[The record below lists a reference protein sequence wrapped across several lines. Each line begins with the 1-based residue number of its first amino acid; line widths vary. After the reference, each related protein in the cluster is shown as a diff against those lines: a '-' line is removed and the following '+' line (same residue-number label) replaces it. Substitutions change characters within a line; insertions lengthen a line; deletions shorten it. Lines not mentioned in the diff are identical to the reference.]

1 MVQRKSVSE
10 AGRTKNLKAIGG
22 KEALR
27 YNKRRE
33 IAKVA
38 SQKSFHALM
47 PLRAIDARHDA
58 CAERA

>member
-27 YNKRRE
+27 YNKQRG

-38 SQKSFHALM
+38 SQKSFHA
-47 PLRAIDARHDA
+47 
-58 CAERA
+58 